1 MEVITHKTILL
12 LTSDFVSLEKY
23 KKTVYDEDAALAAIH
38 FNGTQHNE
46 IIEWTMLNDLVRL
59 KLLSMMVIGETL

>member
-1 MEVITHKTILL
+1 MEVITHRTILL

-23 KKTVYDEDAALAAIH
+23 KKTTYEDSVALAAIH

-46 IIEWTMLNDLVRL
+46 IIEWTMLSELVRL
-59 KLLSMMVIGETL
+59 K